1 MSSKLKQLSLMY
13 VLTSYFLNPISLR
26 SCLVGAYIWCFK
38 QSFYSLITMERS
50 MLLPLIAMVSC
61 ITILSSI
68 ACSIK
73 TIGILIATNEA
84 LFYTDDLIL
93 SLILFSLS
101 ILRTSGSIDMKPL
114 LFNTQS
120 SSSVS
125 SIKVEI
131 EPHYVQIR
139 FIELI
144 VLNWSIISP
153 LAKAICCLIG
163 NEQPHLGLDTFSH

>member
-1 MSSKLKQLSLMY
+1 
-13 VLTSYFLNPISLR
+13 
-26 SCLVGAYIWCFK
+26 
-38 QSFYSLITMERS
+38 MERS

-144 VLNWSIISP
+144 VLN
-153 LAKAICCLIG
+153 
-163 NEQPHLGLDTFSH
+163 